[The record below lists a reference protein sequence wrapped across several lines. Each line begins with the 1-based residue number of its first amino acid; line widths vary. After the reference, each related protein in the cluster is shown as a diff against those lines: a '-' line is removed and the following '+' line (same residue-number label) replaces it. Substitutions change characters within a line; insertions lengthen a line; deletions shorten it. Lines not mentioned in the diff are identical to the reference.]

1 MIHQGTFFFSP
12 SLTTTL
18 HVTLYRLWERN
29 LQVAL
34 CCFTCPW
41 VRGNEEASG
50 RSKNLS
56 KIKIKKIGYSIKDEG
71 SEGL

>member
-29 LQVAL
+29 WQVAP
-34 CCFTCPW
+34 CCFTHPW

-56 KIKIKKIGYSIKDEG
+56 KITIKKIGYSVKDEVHV
-71 SEGL
+71 